1 MSKAYLQDTSYIKF
15 SIHMNKKLRTGIP
28 LGILVTLLF
37 STNSNTFAFG
47 YSAPSTIISS
57 NSLQQQIPNTISEMP
72 SISGNG
78 KFAIFVS
85 SAHLTTESQTI
96 PYVQG
101 VYVKNLDT
109 NAIILVSKMTNGSI
123 IPTTISSS
131 TFLTRPM
138 LSDDGR
144 YAIFGSPF
152 ETSSGVAQYR
162 KDLVTGVL
170 ERVSVYA
177 NGTVSEGDIPSMS
190 SDGRY
195 ISFIS
200 PNTLTSTDLKPSKKD
215 IYVRDMTLGT
225 TRLVTTN
232 SVGIQSVNGD
242 IDSNAVNSISPDG
255 TLVEFSSYANDL
267 VPGDIN
273 GSTDVF
279 IKNLITDQTTR
290 ISLNNS
296 GVQGNGYSGY
306 NLDYPNLRAFS
317 ADNKYVL
324 FNSEATNLTS
334 DIVGGNSQLFLRDL
348 TTNTNTLISK
358 NPTTNVAGIK
368 ASGASDYSISADGTR
383 IIFSS
388 YELYLDPSATAPT
401 MANNPVSYLYDR
413 ASNTMHLLSIAL
425 NGTDLNSN
433 SLYVDISN
441 DGSRYVF
448 QSNSSKIVPTDSN
461 PGPSDTDI
469 FFVNNSPITI
479 IPVTAPVVVPTVF
492 IVAATKSQLAA
503 TGTSKDYLIVIF
515 SIVVTSLI
523 TAGGI
528 NYLRKKQSKI
538 DKL

>member
-1 MSKAYLQDTSYIKF
+1 MTS
-15 SIHMNKKLRTGIP
+15 P
-28 LGILVTLLF
+28 F

-85 SAHLTTESQTI
+85 DAHLTTESQTI

-123 IPTTISSS
+123 IPTTTNSGTS
-131 TFLTRPM
+131 LTRPM

-144 YAIFGSPF
+144 YAVFGSPF
-152 ETSSGVAQYR
+152 ETNSGVAQYR

-190 SDGRY
+190 SNGRY

-200 PNTLTSTDLKPSKKD
+200 SNTLTPTDLKPRNND
-215 IYVRDMTLGT
+215 VYVRDMTLGT

-232 SVGIQSVNGD
+232 SAGIQSASQG

-255 TLVEFSSYANDL
+255 TLIEFSSYASDL
-267 VPGDIN
+267 VPGDTN
-273 GSTDVF
+273 GSPDVF
-279 IKNLITDQTTR
+279 LKNLITDQTTR

-296 GVQGNGYSGY
+296 GVEGNGYSGY
-306 NLDYPNLRAFS
+306 NFDLPNLRAFS

-324 FNSEATNLTS
+324 FNSEAINLTS
-334 DIVGGNSQLFLRDL
+334 DIVGSNSQLFLRDL

-368 ASGASDYSISADGTR
+368 DSGASDYSISADGTR

-388 YELYLDPSATAPT
+388 YELHLDPSATAPT

-425 NGTDLNSN
+425 DGTDLNSN

-461 PGPSDTDI
+461 PGPSNTDI
-469 FFVNNSPITI
+469 FFVNNSPII
-479 IPVTAPVVVPTVF
+479 ITPAPTPTP
-492 IVAATKSQLAA
+492 IVAPTIVTISATKSQLAE
-503 TGTSKDYLIVIF
+503 TGTPKDYLIV
-515 SIVVTSLI
+515 VTAVILISLI
-523 TAGGI
+523 TVGGI
-528 NYLRKKQSKI
+528 NYLRKKKSK
-538 DKL
+538 